1 MKTFLFE
8 YPFYMQLLSFWNIGL
23 HIQKQIWGFNTCEV
37 IDSILLNSLNKRSQ
51 LQNLLTMV
59 EEFGMLHFFLTST
72 TYEMASTKWLEF
84 NDMEYLLK

>member
-23 HIQKQIWGFNTCEV
+23 HIQKQNWGFNTCEV
-37 IDSILLNSLNKRSQ
+37 IDSILLNSFNKRSQ

-59 EEFGMLHFFLTST
+59 EEFGMLHFFLTLT
-72 TYEMASTKWLEF
+72 TYEMTSTKWLEF